1 MVRGE
6 QGLMVRL
13 ILTVG
18 LLFILGWSSWQIE
31 WEPAPVTES
40 GVPQMALQHN
50 IRLER

>member
-13 ILTVG
+13 VLTVG

-31 WEPAPVTES
+31 WEPAPLVES
-40 GVPQMALQHN
+40 GASQVALQHN
-50 IRLER
+50 IQSER